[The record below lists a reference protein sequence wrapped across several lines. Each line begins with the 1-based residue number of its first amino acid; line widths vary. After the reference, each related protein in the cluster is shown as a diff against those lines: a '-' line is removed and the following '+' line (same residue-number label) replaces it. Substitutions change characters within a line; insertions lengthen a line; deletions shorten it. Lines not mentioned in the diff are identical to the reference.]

1 MWVARKPPGFAFV
14 EMEDRRD
21 AQVRGA
27 QTGVLVTDITQ
38 DAVRELD
45 GTRMCG
51 NRVKVGPNTFPLMV
65 ASHFQVEMSNGGKG
79 GRFGRSRSRSPVRR
93 RSPARRSRFVL
104 SIHHSCLPFLECKKS
119 L

>member
-51 NRVKVGPNTFPLMV
+51 NRVKVGSNTFPLIIMV
-65 ASHFQVEMSNGGKG
+65 ASYFQVEMSIF
-79 GRFGRSRSRSPVRR
+79 RF
-93 RSPARRSRFVL
+93 
-104 SIHHSCLPFLECKKS
+104 FLRKS
-119 L
+119 EIFLAEGQP